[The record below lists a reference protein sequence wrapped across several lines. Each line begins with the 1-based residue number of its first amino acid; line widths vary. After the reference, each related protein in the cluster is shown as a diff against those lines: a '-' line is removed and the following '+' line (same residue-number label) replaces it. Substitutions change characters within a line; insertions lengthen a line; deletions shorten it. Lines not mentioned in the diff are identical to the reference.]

1 MSQSYIIEVGD
12 DQIGLVLRDTGE
24 SEFRFHAALP
34 AYQPLDGRRF
44 ASAALADKAARAHRA
59 QALSRRP
66 AQHQI
71 GSNVLSTM
79 REERR
84 EEL

>member
-44 ASAALADKAARAHRA
+44 ASAALAEKAARAHRA

-66 AQHQI
+66 GQQHLR
-71 GSNVLSTM
+71 SV
-79 REERR
+79 
-84 EEL
+84 EL